1 MAKNLADWIETDVAP
16 VKDKPLS
23 WISQEFFFRDP
34 SRPVYSNS
42 KYFYSPADG
51 IILYQNVVEPDE
63 PIVQIKG
70 KNYSLRDSMRDEF
83 YDQKSLVIGIF
94 MSFYDVHV
102 NRVPYA
108 GRISYR
114 ELEPIDTYNYPM
126 LDIEKGLIEDLHI
139 DIDSLTYLH
148 NNQRVINRIYSSALR
163 QHYYLL
169 QVADYDVDSI
179 TPFNLKQNQPFAQN
193 QRFSQIRYGSQVDLI
208 VPLSADVDF
217 EPLLETGVHVQ
228 AGIDPLIRITPKRS
242 KPKIIESK
250 G

>member
-1 MAKNLADWIETDVAP
+1 M
-16 VKDKPLS
+16 
-23 WISQEFFFRDP
+23 
-34 SRPVYSNS
+34 
-42 KYFYSPADG
+42 
-51 IILYQNVVEPDE
+51 VEPDE

-108 GRISYR
+108 GRVSYR

-126 LDIEKGLIEDLHI
+126 LDIEKGLIEDLRI

-148 NNQRVINRIYSSALR
+148 NNQRVINRVYSSALR

-169 QVADYDVDSI
+169 RLRTMMLTQSHPSI
-179 TPFNLKQNQPFAQN
+179 
-193 QRFSQIRYGSQVDLI
+193 
-208 VPLSADVDF
+208 
-217 EPLLETGVHVQ
+217 
-228 AGIDPLIRITPKRS
+228 
-242 KPKIIESK
+242 
-250 G
+250 